1 MIRSFGSVKI
11 YLNAWL
17 GEKETRAKRM
27 ALQQKKAAQEKEQK
41 LRDQYQTWWRQ
52 EVTRLREITPAEE
65 IAALEDAET
74 NKLIEEQQNPMGFP
88 LLVRV
93 GTDARLGAIHQL
105 ASYEEWK
112 TKVS

>member
-1 MIRSFGSVKI
+1 MVILDKEIEFAKSLLETYSFEEISDLILYTIDTASQTKFPIRSFGGVRV

-52 EVTRLREITPAEE
+52 EVTRLP
-65 IAALEDAET
+65 
-74 NKLIEEQQNPMGFP
+74 
-88 LLVRV
+88 
-93 GTDARLGAIHQL
+93 
-105 ASYEEWK
+105 
-112 TKVS
+112 